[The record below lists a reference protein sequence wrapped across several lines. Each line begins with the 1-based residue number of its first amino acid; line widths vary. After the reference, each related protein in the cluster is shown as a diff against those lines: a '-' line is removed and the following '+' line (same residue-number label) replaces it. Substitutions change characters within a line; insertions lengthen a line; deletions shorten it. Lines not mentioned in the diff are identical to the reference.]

1 MKLREILPP
10 DAEFDA
16 RHAGLEV
23 GGVTADS
30 RTVKAGDVFVAI
42 AGGKA
47 DGLRFVAAAIAAG
60 AAAIVA
66 ERRPERRFPAIQRSC
81 ASAMPGARWR

>member
-16 RHAGLEV
+16 RHAGLDV

-30 RTVKAGDVFVAI
+30 RAVKRGDVFVAI

-47 DGLRFVAAAIAAG
+47 DGLRFVDAALAAG

-66 ERRPERRFPAIQRSC
+66 DRAPETPFPITLYSR